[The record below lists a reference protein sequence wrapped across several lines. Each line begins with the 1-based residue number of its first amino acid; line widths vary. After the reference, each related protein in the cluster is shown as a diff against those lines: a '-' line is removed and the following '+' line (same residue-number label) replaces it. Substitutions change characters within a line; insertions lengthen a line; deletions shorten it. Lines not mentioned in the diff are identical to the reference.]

1 MNAKKNKSEINKL
14 EENAASSDR
23 ILSKQKGIDPE
34 PVEFEAEFQTG
45 YTPDEAQAE
54 ALRRIRLWWGK

>member
-14 EENAASSDR
+14 EENAASYER

-34 PVEFEAEFQTG
+34 TFDFEAEFQKG
-45 YTPDEAQAE
+45 YTPEEAKAE